1 MFSGV
6 KNKYRIRNSQIDKL
20 FTIIGKGFFEML
32 KLSNHFYRLNDKK
45 CFKTFYILYI
55 LIS

>member
-20 FTIIGKGFFEML
+20 FTIIGKGFLEKL
-32 KLSNHFYRLNDKK
+32 KD
-45 CFKTFYILYI
+45 
-55 LIS
+55 